1 MGDMAMSEEIFPYI
15 GVTGFTSPLEVLQV
29 LDAVPQGARRKLMA
43 GVLMSSKT
51 MKGIPNK
58 WPHRYPKPE
67 RVADIFIDDPRVL
80 NFIHFN
86 TKEPEQLFEQM
97 IEATE
102 IGGPNLHGFQLNLK
116 WPWVHPN
123 ILWVYKQRNPG
134 KILVLQ
140 AGETVLEFCEHI
152 PTRLEAAAWYYDN
165 GIVDYLLIDPSGGYG
180 KPLDPKKG
188 LEYLKSL
195 NYVGGKGSR
204 FLRQMEF
211 GIAGGL
217 SSDTLDYLLADIAK
231 DFPNTSIDAEGKL
244 RDANDDLDIEKTK
257 AYIAKAYKMFSTN

>member
-1 MGDMAMSEEIFPYI
+1 MNERIFPYI
-15 GVTGFTSPLEVLQV
+15 GVTGFTSPDQVWQVLEV
-29 LDAVPQGARRKLMA
+29 VPPGATRKLMV

-58 WPHRYPKPE
+58 WPRRYPKPE

-80 NFIHFN
+80 NLIHFN
-86 TKEPEQLFEQM
+86 TKEPEKLFEQM
-97 IEATE
+97 IEAAE

-116 WPWVHPN
+116 WPWVHPDV
-123 ILWVYKQRNPG
+123 LWDYKQRNPG

-140 AGETVLEFCEHI
+140 AGQTVLEFCEHF
-152 PTRLEAAAWYYDN
+152 PVRLEAAVWYYDN

-180 KPLDPKKG
+180 KPFDPKKG
-188 LEYLKSL
+188 IEYLKSL
-195 NYVGGKGSR
+195 NYVGGRGSR

-231 DFPNTSIDAEGKL
+231 GFPNTSIDAEGKL
-244 RDANDDLDIEKTK
+244 RDTGDNLNIEK
-257 AYIAKAYKMFSTN
+257 AKAYVAKAYAMFGAN